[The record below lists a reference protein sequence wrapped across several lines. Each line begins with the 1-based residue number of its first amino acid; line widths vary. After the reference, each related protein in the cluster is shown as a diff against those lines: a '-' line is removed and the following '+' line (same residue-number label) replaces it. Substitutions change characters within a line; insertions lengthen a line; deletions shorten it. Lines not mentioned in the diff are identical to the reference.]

1 MNCLPPHFEMGT
13 KADVSFQGKKKLLKY
28 LVSSTQMRTTELFS
42 SRTSYSYYLLEEST
56 ASDTVLELEQ
66 P

>member
-42 SRTSYSYYLLEEST
+42 SRTSYSYYLSLKK
-56 ASDTVLELEQ
+56 VLPVTQ
-66 P
+66 YWN